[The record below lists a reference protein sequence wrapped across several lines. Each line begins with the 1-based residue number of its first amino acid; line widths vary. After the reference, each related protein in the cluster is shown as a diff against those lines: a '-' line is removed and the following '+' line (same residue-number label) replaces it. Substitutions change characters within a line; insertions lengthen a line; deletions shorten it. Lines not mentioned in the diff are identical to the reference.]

1 MKKVGGLDV
10 KVDDVVRLNDW
21 EYRNKIALPFGYKRK
36 TGRVTL
42 GFYEKRSHSV
52 VPMKWCALHGEW
64 AAKLIEIV
72 TDWANAN
79 HISVY
84 DETRGE
90 GILRHVV
97 ARNLDTLSV
106 TLVVNSNFVPKL
118 SELCQNLEKEF
129 EGVCVYVSENTKNT
143 NVIFGKFVKLVYGK
157 EKKQN
162 LGAFDAI
169 VSPLSFLQ
177 VNNDVRDAIYDEVCN
192 ELKDFDGDILEFY
205 SGVGLLSAQIA
216 MRLKNAN
223 IISVEIEPSAVD
235 NANALMKSLKLDGR
249 VKCVCDDVLN
259 YVENVSK
266 AQPDDEKEEKLPD
279 EITSSPYYLGEKVE
293 KTSKKHVLSC
303 LTRPEEAATKRC
315 STAQYR
321 QKSTKSS
328 TSVAIRKR
336 LREI

>member
-1 MKKVGGLDV
+1 MLTVAVGDVIEGEVCDFASEGEGIVKIGAYAVFVPFAIKGEIIRARIRYAKKDYAFADLIEVEKPSPERIKPKCTYYGTCGGCDLQHVSRECQLKIKKSNVENALKKVGGLDV

-84 DETRGE
+84 DETKGE

-162 LGAFDAI
+162 PGAPDAI
-169 VSPLSFLQ
+169 VSPLS
-177 VNNDVRDAIYDEVCN
+177 
-192 ELKDFDGDILEFY
+192 
-205 SGVGLLSAQIA
+205 LS
-216 MRLKNAN
+216 
-223 IISVEIEPSAVD
+223 
-235 NANALMKSLKLDGR
+235 
-249 VKCVCDDVLN
+249 
-259 YVENVSK
+259 
-266 AQPDDEKEEKLPD
+266 
-279 EITSSPYYLGEKVE
+279 
-293 KTSKKHVLSC
+293 
-303 LTRPEEAATKRC
+303 
-315 STAQYR
+315 
-321 QKSTKSS
+321 
-328 TSVAIRKR
+328 
-336 LREI
+336 